1 MKIEKFKFGSIK
13 IDGRIYGSDIVVLPP
28 RVMSSWWRKE
38 GHRLNTIDLAEVL
51 AYRPSILII
60 GTGISGQM
68 WVPEE
73 TKDDMESTGVILEI
87 MTTDKACDRF
97 NHLVVEGEK
106 VAAAMHLTC

>member
-1 MKIEKFKFGSIK
+1 
-13 IDGRIYGSDIVVLPP
+13 
-28 RVMSSWWRKE
+28 
-38 GHRLNTIDLAEVL
+38 
-51 AYRPSILII
+51 
-60 GTGISGQM
+60 M